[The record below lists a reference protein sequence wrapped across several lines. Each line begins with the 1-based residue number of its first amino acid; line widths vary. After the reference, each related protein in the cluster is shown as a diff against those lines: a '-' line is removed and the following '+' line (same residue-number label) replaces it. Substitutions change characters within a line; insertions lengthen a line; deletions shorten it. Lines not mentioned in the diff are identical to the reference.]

1 MFKINLTSL
10 ILLVAFVGLLV
21 FTVRQCDE
29 KKAYEAAYEGQIKR
43 VGDWGLKV
51 STKYKEEKKVL
62 QDSVMFFKEQSDG
75 HLAKAK
81 ALRKEIKRLEDGLS
95 DVKAEMEE
103 IPYHSSYG
111 FLTALYPPF
120 SAKEFPFSGDQV
132 RQLHTNYLQG
142 KKCREIKENL
152 ELENKYL
159 NLSLRTSSDMNLKMK
174 GEAELCDQ
182 AVLALQ
188 EELTV
193 KHEDNLVL
201 KRKVWRIRVIA
212 GASTALFVLVLI

>member
-10 ILLVAFVGLLV
+10 MFLVVAAVFLV
-21 FTVRQCDE
+21 FMVRQCDE
-29 KKAYEAAYEGQIKR
+29 KNAYKDALGHQKKEAIGL
-43 VGDWGLKV
+43 GLKAAQ
-51 STKYKEEKKVL
+51 KYEQEKGLL
-62 QDSVMFFKEQSDG
+62 QDSVSYFKNQSYG
-75 HLAKAK
+75 YLSKAM

-103 IPYHSSYG
+103 TPYHSSYD

-201 KRKVWRIRVIA
+201 KRKVWRNRVIA